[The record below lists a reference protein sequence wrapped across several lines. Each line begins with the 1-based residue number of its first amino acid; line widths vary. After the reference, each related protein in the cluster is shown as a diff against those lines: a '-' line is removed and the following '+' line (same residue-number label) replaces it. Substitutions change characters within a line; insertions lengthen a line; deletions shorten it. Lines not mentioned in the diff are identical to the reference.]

1 MELGQEA
8 EYWSGC
14 TMRSQNPRG
23 LTSYAVSERTQIRAF
38 VPGRRLTHRAFAMTP
53 VFHPKV
59 LALVTNYGL
68 TAIQAGSANLTSA
81 AIGKSPSN
89 YELALSTL
97 AADASSL
104 DAQGKFDNWWVS
116 LWDASRVVDRR
127 FIRQYA
133 RLRQQVLE
141 GNPILRTMIETPET
155 IKDAQHFFLEVGA
168 GSGPPGQRHQ
178 VEFPKTLAEFFG
190 EATYSRRDL
199 RLRQQKQVWDERPLS
214 HKRTSYGVD
223 IWRLGM
229 PTQTTGGPTIAER
242 AIRFTRTEES
252 NAFDFEVT
260 DVGSRDFQTWETSA
274 NLSGTSGSH
283 ARSACSKIWLLL
295 MGPKHRFRSH
305 PTATLG

>member
-1 MELGQEA
+1 MKFDIVPVFPNAPHDLFDAFVSALDEPSTQDAEVRAAFAYATVGGVKQFINTLSSARGWNSAKKRILVGVHNAITEPAGLNEL
-8 EYWSGC
+8 
-14 TMRSQNPRG
+14 RS
-23 LTSYAVSERTQIRAF
+23 VERTQIRAF

-141 GNPILRTMIETPET
+141 DNPILRTMIETPET

-168 GSGPPGQRHQ
+168 GSGPPGAA
-178 VEFPKTLAEFFG
+178 PP
-190 EATYSRRDL
+190 SRVSKDIGR
-199 RLRQQKQVWDERPLS
+199 VFWG
-214 HKRTSYGVD
+214 SY
-223 IWRLGM
+223 LFA
-229 PTQTTGGPTIAER
+229 PGPEI
-242 AIRFTRTEES
+242 
-252 NAFDFEVT
+252 
-260 DVGSRDFQTWETSA
+260 
-274 NLSGTSGSH
+274 
-283 ARSACSKIWLLL
+283 
-295 MGPKHRFRSH
+295 
-305 PTATLG
+305 TATEASMG